1 MLSNFFCPGATAVS
15 RGGGFGSGMRCD
27 KPQKVFD
34 YEYKCPNGL
43 RKSAVTAVVV
53 VVAAAAASF
62 VLPAAFLVVPCLGPL
77 RFA

>member
-1 MLSNFFCPGATAVS
+1 
-15 RGGGFGSGMRCD
+15 MRCN

-53 VVAAAAASF
+53 VVVAAAAAASF
-62 VLPAAFLVVPCLGPL
+62 VLPAAFSDVPCLGPL
-77 RFA
+77 RIA